1 MVAGGEGLAAAGAA
15 VLPAIVRLVEGARS
29 AGVQVVHCVK
39 VTRVDARGRNRNVP
53 LYRLRGGRAPGSGPA
68 DGRPDDGSVVAP
80 QLGPDE
86 ADLVV
91 TRIHGLGAATDTG
104 VVPILRNLGVTTAV
118 VVGVSLNIGIPNT
131 VMTLVD
137 HGFDVVVPRDAV
149 AGTPEDYGEQ
159 MLANTIRY
167 LATLT
172 TVDVLLDA
180 WT

>member
-1 MVAGGEGLAAAGAA
+1 
-15 VLPAIVRLVEGARS
+15 
-29 AGVQVVHCVK
+29 
-39 VTRVDARGRNRNVP
+39 
-53 LYRLRGGRAPGSGPA
+53 
-68 DGRPDDGSVVAP
+68 
-80 QLGPDE
+80 
-86 ADLVV
+86 
-91 TRIHGLGAATDTG
+91 
-104 VVPILRNLGVTTAV
+104 
-118 VVGVSLNIGIPNT
+118 VSLNIGIPNT